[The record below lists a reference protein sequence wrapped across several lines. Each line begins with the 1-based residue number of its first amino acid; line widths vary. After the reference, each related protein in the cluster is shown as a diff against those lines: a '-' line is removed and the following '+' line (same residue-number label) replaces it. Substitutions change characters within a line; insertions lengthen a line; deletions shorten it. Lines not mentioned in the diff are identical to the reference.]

1 MGGLPGRRAATAQSL
16 SCLRRG
22 RSDVAAAIDK
32 LPAEDCVQ
40 SAADPLCI
48 PAACSD
54 KTAAQIEYPGQ
65 NGGCTCVSCGLEVAW
80 GLVPESD
87 RTGRGGRPPTII
99 LLTDGCVVAHPG
111 RCLIPRPSPAPQ
123 RSETSLTRVPPSH
136 RGQNANGLPKTAEDQ
151 AESMKNE
158 GARFMVIGTGGR
170 WKRRGPPPKAEGS
183 PAQHWL
189 GARPE
194 RRIGAVLFASQASAT
209 ASVMKPLTPSPAR
222 PSTPALSVYPTG
234 LSLRTLLSAL
244 AHAHGASAAERPREP
259 TSNRARGC
267 LLALLQVCALLRGQR
282 CRRCGCKGSGSRGT
296 CHCSDGI
303 RSASFALWLCCRP
316 ARCYPECA
324 GPHASGARG
333 GEVDCFG
340 VAFGPAEP
348 PVWTAGG
355 RAGRPDVHGSHLC
368 VLH

>member
-111 RCLIPRPSPAPQ
+111 RCLIPRPSPEPQ

-244 AHAHGASAAERPREP
+244 AHAHGASAAEKPESPPRLAVEVAYLRCFRFALYYEDNGVDDAGAKDLAAEAPAIVQTAPDRPLSPRGFAAAQHGTP
-259 TSNRARGC
+259 QGARARKVVG
-267 LLALLQVCALLRGQR
+267 L
-282 CRRCGCKGSGSRGT
+282 
-296 CHCSDGI
+296 
-303 RSASFALWLCCRP
+303 
-316 ARCYPECA
+316 
-324 GPHASGARG
+324 G
-333 GEVDCFG
+333 G
-340 VAFGPAEP
+340 
-348 PVWTAGG
+348 
-355 RAGRPDVHGSHLC
+355 LK
-368 VLH
+368 